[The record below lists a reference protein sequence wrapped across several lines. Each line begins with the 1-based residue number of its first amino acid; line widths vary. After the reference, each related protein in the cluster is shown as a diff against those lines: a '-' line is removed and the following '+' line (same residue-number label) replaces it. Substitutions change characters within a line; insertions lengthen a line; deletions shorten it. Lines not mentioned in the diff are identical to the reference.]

1 MDRQQI
7 ETTLADYLDRDTM
20 LIDTERLER
29 DLDRHLMALE
39 AIYTYRV
46 VDQVRDENRE
56 LLQAAWVH
64 NDLVVSHRE
73 RAAASRGKTLQWLL
87 STLALVLG
95 AMATVLPPAAL

>member
-20 LIDTERLER
+20 LIDTQRLES

-39 AIYTYRV
+39 AIYPYRV
-46 VDQVRDENRE
+46 LEPVRDENRD

-64 NDLVVSHRE
+64 NDLVVEYRE
-73 RAAASRGKTLQWLL
+73 RATASRGKSRQWLL
-87 STLALVLG
+87 STLAMVLG
-95 AMATVLPPAAL
+95 ALATILPLAIL

>member
-64 NDLVVSHRE
+64 NDLVVSHRGGQPRQDPAVAAVDPGAGPGGAGDGAPPG
-73 RAAASRGKTLQWLL
+73 RA
-87 STLALVLG
+87 V
-95 AMATVLPPAAL
+95 V